1 MISIKKPRQ
10 IDLIFL
16 FVYATY
22 LLEIGNMKYVLAMF
36 FAFLYIVIMASRD
49 KRLVTKESEKMFV
62 IILCSI
68 VILAFI
74 TLLLQLWNGFQKY
87 AINEVIYFI
96 TPLGFVWIF
105 VNNSDENRMEK
116 MLDYMFAVAVSTYI
130 IRIIPDL
137 TMDNLKEMSLRTSYS
152 VFESGY
158 GFTMIVF
165 EWLYLYK
172 KEKKKALLALV
183 LCLLSFKRF
192 NMLAAIVMFLFSKK
206 LITRNRVSNWTRIVV
221 IVWFVLLPVAMCL
234 IVTDEFN
241 NWFARSFGMTLHQF
255 TLSRSTRISMLME
268 SDEVKYGLG
277 STTVY
282 LTKVYQEMHQ
292 STIEQWN
299 LHNDVVRIYMECGIL
314 GSVVFTSA
322 YFKSVCFQRAPF
334 VLMCYIF
341 LESCV
346 NHLFGAGSVQY
357 WLLIY
362 LAIAYA
368 AETHYKEDSLRT
380 EEIA

>member
-1 MISIKKPRQ
+1 MISVKKPRQ
-10 IDLIFL
+10 IDCVFL
-16 FVYATY
+16 LVYAAY
-22 LLEIGNMKYVLAMF
+22 LLDIGNMKYVLAMF
-36 FAFLYIVIMASRD
+36 FAFLYIVIMASRE
-49 KRLVTKESEKMFV
+49 KKLVTKESEKMFV
-62 IILCSI
+62 TILCG
-68 VILAFI
+68 VAVLAFI
-74 TLLLQLWNGFQKY
+74 TLLLQLWNGFQQY

-96 TPLGFVWIF
+96 TPIGFVWIF
-105 VNNSDENRMEK
+105 VNNSNEKRIEK
-116 MLDYMFAVAVSTYI
+116 MLDYMFVVAVSAYVV
-130 IRIIPDL
+130 RIIPDF
-137 TMDNLKEMSLRTSYS
+137 TIDNLKEINLRTSYS
-152 VFESGY
+152 IFESGY
-158 GFTMIVF
+158 AYTMIVF

-172 KEKKKALLALV
+172 KEKKKALLAFV

-192 NMLAAIVMFLFSKK
+192 CMLAAIVLFLFSKK
-206 LITRNRVSNWTRIVV
+206 LITRNQVPKWARIAAV
-221 IVWFVLLPVAMCL
+221 IGFVCLPVAMCV
-234 IVTDEFN
+234 IVSDAFS
-241 NWFARSFGMTLHQF
+241 NWFSGTFGLTLHQF
-255 TLSRSTRISMLME
+255 TLSRSTRIRMLLE
-268 SDEVKYGLG
+268 TDEVKFGLG

-314 GSVVFTSA
+314 GSIAFTWS
-322 YFKSVCFQRAPF
+322 YFKTVCFQRAPF

-368 AETHYKEDSLRT
+368 AETHYKEASLRT